1 MEWTFILLGCVGGAL
16 PDAVRIVQNRREPN
30 LPGYLKGANFWLGF
44 VLLLILGGLAA
55 WLGEAKIPKEA
66 LAYGF
71 GAPEIISRLL
81 ASPTADRGPGAAMSM
96 RRWWSL

>member
-1 MEWTFILLGCVGGAL
+1 MEWTLVLLGCAGGAL
-16 PDAVRIVQNRREPN
+16 PDIVRIVQNRREPT
-30 LPGYLKGANFWLGF
+30 LPEYLKSANFWLGF
-44 VLLLILGGLAA
+44 ALLLILGGLAA
-55 WLGEAKIPKEA
+55 WLGEAKIAKEA

-81 ASPTADRGPGAAMSM
+81 ASPTTNRGPSGGMST